1 MTNFFVDQLF
11 SGFLL
16 AAFPIAILAGLISFI
31 SPCVLPL
38 VPGYLSFAAGYSQA
52 KGRVFLGS
60 LLFVMGF
67 SVLFISYGALFG
79 GIGSQISSHEE
90 IITRVL
96 GVLTI
101 FLGLIFMGR
110 FPMAPTFS
118 PKISTNGGLI
128 GAPLL
133 GFLFG
138 IGWTPCIGPALA
150 TVQTLAFQES
160 SAARGAILSFGYCI
174 GLGAPFIA
182 SGLYLDKFIFS
193 STSTSSASGRT
204 RTPAADVWIRPW
216 LSVSGTRCTRCTPPS
231 NFKRAYGVVPG
242 SGVPFDLIAIEIS
255 L

>member
-1 MTNFFVDQLF
+1 MIDFLVDQLF

-16 AAFPIAILAGLISFI
+16 FAFPIAILAGIISFL

-38 VPGYLSFAAGYSQA
+38 VPGYLSFAAGYSKA

-60 LLFVMGF
+60 ILFVLGF

-79 GIGSQISSHEE
+79 GIGSRIATNDET
-90 IITRVL
+90 ITRIL
-96 GVLTI
+96 GVITI
-101 FLGLIFMGR
+101 LLGLIFMGR
-110 FPMAPTFS
+110 FPMMRTFS
-118 PKISTNGGLI
+118 PKIATNGGLI

-182 SGLYLDKFIFS
+182 SGLYLDKS
-193 STSTSSASGRT
+193 ERLRKYLT
-204 RTPAADVWIRPW
+204 
-216 LSVSGTRCTRCTPPS
+216 
-231 NFKRAYGVVPG
+231 KRG
-242 SGVPFDLIAIEIS
+242 DLITKIGGALLILIGIAQILGLWTDLMIS
-255 L
+255 LRSLITDFAPVI

>member
-1 MTNFFVDQLF
+1 MIDFFVDQLLG
-11 SGFLL
+11 GFLL
-16 AAFPIAILAGLISFI
+16 VAFPIAVLAGLISFV

-38 VPGYLSFAAGYSQA
+38 VPGYLSFAAGYSKA

-60 LLFVMGF
+60 ILFVLGF

-79 GIGSQISSHEE
+79 GIGSRIATNDET
-90 IITRVL
+90 ITRVL
-96 GVLTI
+96 GVITI
-101 FLGLIFMGR
+101 LLGLIFMGR
-110 FPMAPTFS
+110 FPMMRTFS

-182 SGLYLDKFIFS
+182 SGLYLDK
-193 STSTSSASGRT
+193 SARLRQFLT
-204 RTPAADVWIRPW
+204 
-216 LSVSGTRCTRCTPPS
+216 
-231 NFKRAYGVVPG
+231 KRG
-242 SGVPFDLIAIEIS
+242 DLISKIGGALLILIGIAQLLGFWTDLMIS
-255 L
+255 LRSMITEFAPVI

>member
-16 AAFPIAILAGLISFI
+16 VAFPIAILAGLISFL

-38 VPGYLSFAAGYSQA
+38 VPGYLSFAAGYSKA
-52 KGRVFLGS
+52 KGRVFIGS
-60 LLFVMGF
+60 LLFVLGF
-67 SVLFISYGALFG
+67 SVLFVSYGAFFG
-79 GIGSQISSHEE
+79 GIGARISSNEE

-96 GVLTI
+96 GVVTI
-101 FLGLIFMGR
+101 LLGLLFMGR

-118 PKISTNGGLI
+118 PKMSTNGGLI

-160 SAARGAILSFGYCI
+160 SAARGALLSFGYCI
-174 GLGAPFIA
+174 GLGVPFIA
-182 SGLYLDKFIFS
+182 SGLYLDKSEKLRKFL
-193 STSTSSASGRT
+193 T
-204 RTPAADVWIRPW
+204 
-216 LSVSGTRCTRCTPPS
+216 
-231 NFKRAYGVVPG
+231 KRG
-242 SGVPFDLIAIEIS
+242 DLISKIGGIFLILIGIAQLLGLWTDLMASLKSLIS
-255 L
+255 DFAPVI

>member
-1 MTNFFVDQLF
+1 
-11 SGFLL
+11 
-16 AAFPIAILAGLISFI
+16 LISFL

-38 VPGYLSFAAGYSQA
+38 VPGYLSFAAGYSKA

-60 LLFVMGF
+60 ILFVLGF

-79 GIGSQISSHEE
+79 GIGAHISTNEE
-90 IITRVL
+90 AITRFL
-96 GVLTI
+96 GVITI

-110 FPMAPTFS
+110 FPMMPTLS

-182 SGLYLDKFIFS
+182 SGLYLDKSERLRKFL
-193 STSTSSASGRT
+193 T
-204 RTPAADVWIRPW
+204 
-216 LSVSGTRCTRCTPPS
+216 
-231 NFKRAYGVVPG
+231 KRG
-242 SGVPFDLIAIEIS
+242 DLITKIGGTLLILIGIAQLLGLWTDLMAS
-255 L
+255 LRSLITDFAPVI